1 MINPRRPAPPPRARA
16 FKPAVAT
23 TNPLPIILGAVGVVL
38 VVVLFVVMSGSKN
51 PPAPAAAPPP
61 PPAAPKPVDV
71 TGLERE
77 GYKLCNEGTA
87 IIRSLSERM
96 DKSAT
101 LSVEDQKKLRAEIKT
116 GYDKIR
122 KGMEYFGEA
131 NEKAGRTFDTA
142 TYVQTMKY
150 ASNKIKELPE

>member
-1 MINPRRPAPPPRARA
+1 M
-16 FKPAVAT
+16 
-23 TNPLPIILGAVGVVL
+23 PLIVGGIAVVL
-38 VVVLFVVMSGSKN
+38 IVILFVVMSGPKN
-51 PPAPAAAPPP
+51 EPAPAEVPPP
-61 PPAAPKPVDV
+61 PPAAAPKPVDV
-71 TGLERE
+71 SGLERE

-96 DKSAT
+96 DKSASM
-101 LSVEDQKKLRAEIKT
+101 SVEEQKKLRAEVKL

-131 NEKAGRTFDTA
+131 NEKAGKTFETA